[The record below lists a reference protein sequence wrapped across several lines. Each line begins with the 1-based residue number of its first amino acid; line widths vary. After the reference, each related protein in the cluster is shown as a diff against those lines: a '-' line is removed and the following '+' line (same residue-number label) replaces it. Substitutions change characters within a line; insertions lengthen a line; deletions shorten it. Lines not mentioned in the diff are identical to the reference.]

1 MDNRKNTIL
10 LTVIAVATLLVAVVG
25 ATFAYFT
32 AQQGNAQSANVE
44 VTTDTA
50 ASSMIS
56 VSGAISLHATPD
68 NFNEAAGSHLNSETD
83 AYGTITWRPSN
94 TAGAETDYCYTV
106 KLNITANTTQ
116 YDPKDADEDIPE
128 LLFNIEHSTTE
139 YTDQTDG
146 TPASV
151 TAPIT
156 TNVDGL
162 TYATVEATNTGT
174 RGEISGWDI
183 TGKTGTFLIRGDQA
197 DGSWKITGDSSQET
211 HEYWHANVTMVNLD
225 RDQLYNTGKSVTGT
239 LTFNNG
245 TCD

>member
-25 ATFAYFT
+25 ATFAYFS
-32 AQQGNAQSANVE
+32 AQQGNSQSANVE
-44 VTTDTA
+44 VSTDTA
-50 ASSMIS
+50 ANSMIA
-56 VSGAISLHATPD
+56 VNGAIILHATPE
-68 NFNEAAGSHLNSETD
+68 NFGEAANSHLNSESD
-83 AYGTITWRPSN
+83 AYGTITWQPSN
-94 TAGAETDYCYTV
+94 AEGAVQDYCYTV
-106 KLNITANTTQ
+106 TLSITANTTQ
-116 YDPKDADEDIPE
+116 YDPDDADEDIPE
-128 LLFNIEHSTTE
+128 LLFNIEHSTTA
-139 YTDQTDG
+139 YAGQTDG
-146 TPASV
+146 SPASV

-156 TNVDGL
+156 TDVDGL

-183 TGKTGTFLIRGDQA
+183 TGKKGSFLIRGDQT

-239 LTFNNG
+239 LIFNNG

>member
-32 AQQGNAQSANVE
+32 AQQGNAQNANVE

-56 VSGAISLHATPD
+56 VNGAISLHATPD
-68 NFNEAAGSHLNSETD
+68 NFNEAAGSHLNSESD
-83 AYGTITWRPSN
+83 AYGTITWQPSN
-94 TAGAETDYCYTV
+94 ADGAVQDYCYTV
-106 KLNITANTTQ
+106 TLNITANDTV
-116 YDPKDADEDIPE
+116 YDPDDVDEDVPE
-128 LLFNIEHSTTE
+128 LLFNIEHSTTA
-139 YTDQTDG
+139 YAGQTTGDA
-146 TPASV
+146 ASV

-156 TNVDGL
+156 TNVAGL

-174 RGEISGWDI
+174 RDEISGWDI

-197 DGSWKITGDSSQET
+197 DGSWKITGNSSQKT
-211 HEYWHANVTMVNLD
+211 YEYWHANVTMVNLD
-225 RDQLYNTGKSVTGT
+225 RDQIYNTGKSVTGT
-239 LTFNNG
+239 LIFNNG
-245 TCD
+245 TCG

>member
-32 AQQGNAQSANVE
+32 AQQGNAQNANVE

-56 VSGAISLHATPD
+56 VNGAISLHATPD

-83 AYGTITWRPSN
+83 AYGTITWQPSN
-94 TAGAETDYCYTV
+94 ADEAVQDYCYTV
-106 KLNITANTTQ
+106 TLNITANTTQ
-116 YDPKDADEDIPE
+116 YDPDGGNVAE
-128 LLFNIEHSTTE
+128 LLFNIEHSTKA
-139 YTDQTDG
+139 YAGQTNG

-156 TNVDGL
+156 TDVDGL
-162 TYATVEATNTGT
+162 TYATVTTTDTGS
-174 RGEISGWDI
+174 RPEISGWDI
-183 TGKTGTFLIRGDQA
+183 TGKTGSFLIRGDQA
-197 DGSWKITGDSSQET
+197 DGSWKITGNSSQET
-211 HEYWHANVTMVNLD
+211 HEYWHANITMVNLD

-239 LTFNNG
+239 LIFNNG

>member
-68 NFNEAAGSHLNSETD
+68 NFNEAAGSHLNSDSD
-83 AYGTITWRPSN
+83 AYGKITWRPSN

-106 KLNITANTTQ
+106 TLNITDNDTE
-116 YDPKDADEDIPE
+116 YDPDGGNVAE
-128 LLFNIEHSTTE
+128 LLFNIEHSTTA
-139 YTDQTDG
+139 YAGQTDG
-146 TPASV
+146 RPASV
-151 TAPIT
+151 TEPIIE
-156 TNVDGL
+156 NIENL
-162 TYATVEATNTGT
+162 TYTTVTTTDTGS
-174 RGEISGWDI
+174 RPEISGWDI
-183 TGKTGTFLIRGDQA
+183 TGKTGSFLIRGDQT
-197 DGSWKITGDSSQET
+197 DGSWKITGNSSQDT
-211 HEYWHANVTMVNLD
+211 NEYWHANVTMVNLD